1 MRIPDPPPGVDQD
14 AVWYHGFCSRG
25 TAERSLYLQGNSD
38 DHDGMFMIRQS
49 PNGKNEVIFC
59 VLYGGQ
65 VQHFKARYKDRGY
78 WFYGNTFD
86 NVQSI
91 IDFHSTNTGKL
102 PVLLTKACVRF

>member
-1 MRIPDPPPGVDQD
+1 
-14 AVWYHGFCSRG
+14 
-25 TAERSLYLQGNSD
+25 
-38 DHDGMFMIRQS
+38 MIRQS

-91 IDFHSTNTGKL
+91 IDFHSTNRGKL